1 MAPVPP
7 PPPPQPPTHPS
18 TYPPPHSRTVTGG
31 SITWRDGS
39 GALLEHPASADIRTS
54 LSGAETPSLRAR
66 VANVYRRTGEA
77 PRHWLARLLLTAWTL
92 LRGALALL
100 KRGLVTGYLTLVAL
114 VRRLLLLP
122 YRSRTTVTL

>member
-1 MAPVPP
+1 MRSLLRLMCTHAHILCAPG
-7 PPPPQPPTHPS
+7 
-18 TYPPPHSRTVTGG
+18 SRTVTGG

-39 GALLEHPASADIRTS
+39 GVVMEHPPNPDIRTT

-66 VANVYRRTGEA
+66 VASVYRRTGA
-77 PRHWLARLLLTAWTL
+77 TPRHWLARLLLTAWAL

-100 KRGLVTGYLTLVAL
+100 KRGAVTAYLALVAL